1 MITTIAFYR
10 LKVNGSNQK
19 IGSSCLFLNTSCER
33 TIIIGQFFKEIS
45 MKGYEKIA
53 VQITNLLRAHPRGM
67 TITDIS
73 QDLHLNR
80 NSVAKYLEI
89 LVTSGHVEKQRVG
102 RAKLFFLSQR
112 VPISAMLN
120 LSTDLIL
127 ILDEQSRI
135 WYVNENLLA
144 FEGKDRADLIGKNL
158 DELQLGILSDPE
170 IRARISKPLDAGES
184 QKEVAIGQGEDTSFF
199 TLSLVS
205 TIFEDGSQGITVI
218 VEDITERKKAEESL
232 RENLQFL
239 QELIDRIPTPVF
251 YKDTTGRYRGCNRA
265 FEEYTR
271 RPRHEI
277 LDKTAPEVLP
287 PELANQ
293 YDALDSMALE
303 TGRMQTAESTYIY
316 DDGTSRHSIL
326 FKAPFLKPDGSRGGT
341 VSTIFD
347 ITDWK
352 NAEATL
358 RKRVEEL
365 EKQISEL
372 S

>member
-1 MITTIAFYR
+1 
-10 LKVNGSNQK
+10 
-19 IGSSCLFLNTSCER
+19 
-33 TIIIGQFFKEIS
+33 
-45 MKGYEKIA
+45 MKGYERIA
-53 VQITNLLRAHPRGM
+53 VQITNLLRARPRGM

-73 QDLHLNR
+73 LYLHLNR

-89 LVTSGHVEKQRVG
+89 LVTSGHVEKERIG
-102 RAKLFFLSQR
+102 RAKLYSLSQR

-120 LSTDLIL
+120 LSSDMIL

-135 WYVNENLLA
+135 WYANDNLFA
-144 FEGKDRADLIGKNL
+144 FERRERSDIIGKDPIEIA
-158 DELQLGILSDPE
+158 LQIFSDSE
-170 IRARISKPLDAGES
+170 IRAHLDASSANQEY
-184 QKEVAIGQGEDTSFF
+184 QKEVSIHRGADASFF
-199 TLSLVS
+199 TISLIS
-205 TIFEDGSQGITVI
+205 TIFEDGSQGITVM

-251 YKDTTGRYRGCNRA
+251 YKDETGRYRVCNRA
-265 FEEYTR
+265 FEEYSR

-293 YDALDSMALE
+293 YEALDSKALE
-303 TGRMQTAESTYIY
+303 TGRMQTAESVYLY

-347 ITDWK
+347 ITERK
-352 NAEATL
+352 AAEESL
-358 RKRVEEL
+358 QKQIGEL
-365 EKQISEL
+365 EKRINEL
-372 S
+372 T

>member
-1 MITTIAFYR
+1 
-10 LKVNGSNQK
+10 
-19 IGSSCLFLNTSCER
+19 
-33 TIIIGQFFKEIS
+33 
-45 MKGYEKIA
+45 MKGYERIA

-73 QDLHLNR
+73 LSLHLNR

-89 LVTSGHVEKQRVG
+89 LVTSGHVEKQRIG
-102 RAKLFFLSQR
+102 RAKLYSLSQR

-120 LSTDLIL
+120 LSSDMIL

-135 WYVNENLLA
+135 WYANDNLLT
-144 FEGKDRADLIGKNL
+144 FEGKDRSEIIGKDL
-158 DELQLGILSDPE
+158 TETSLQIFSDPVV
-170 IRARISKPLDAGES
+170 RSRLDAPSDEQEY
-184 QKEVAIGQGEDTSFF
+184 QKEVAIERGADTSFF
-199 TLSLVS
+199 ALSLVS

-218 VEDITERKKAEESL
+218 VEDITERKRAEESL
-232 RENLQFL
+232 REHLQFL

-251 YKDTTGRYRGCNRA
+251 YKDTMGHYRLCNRA

-271 RPRHEI
+271 RPRHKI
-277 LDKTAPEVLP
+277 LDKTAFEVMP

-303 TGRMQTAESTYIY
+303 TGRMQTTESVYKY
-316 DDGTSRHSIL
+316 ADGTSRHSIL

-347 ITDWK
+347 ITDQK

-365 EKQISEL
+365 EKRISEL